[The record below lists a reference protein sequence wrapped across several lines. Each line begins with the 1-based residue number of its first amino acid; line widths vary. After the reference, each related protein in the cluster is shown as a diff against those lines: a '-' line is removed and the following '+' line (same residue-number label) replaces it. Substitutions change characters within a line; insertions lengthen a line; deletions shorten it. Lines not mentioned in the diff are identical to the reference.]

1 MKTLYYNGKIYTG
14 EGSAEAF
21 ITEGDRFIKVGT
33 NEELL
38 KDEYDEKVDLEQK
51 FVCAGFNDSHMHLIG
66 LGNALNVAKLDEHSG
81 SLEGMLE
88 YLKGFKN
95 EKNIT
100 EGQWIKGRGWNQD
113 YFTDVKRMP
122 SKHDL
127 DKLFADNPVILTRA
141 CGHCAV
147 LNSLALKLTHVEED
161 TPAPL
166 GGAIDYENGL
176 LYDNAID
183 MIEGYIPAPSKDEI
197 KQMIKSSSAF
207 LNSFGI
213 TSSQSDDYSSFRQ
226 LPFEV
231 INDAYKEM
239 IASGEL
245 TVRVYEQ
252 SNFTDL
258 NELDRFVKA
267 GNVTGVG
274 DLMFKIGPLKMLGDG
289 SLGSRSANLSIPYND
304 DPDTCGF
311 CLFSDE
317 QMNAMVA
324 YANSH
329 NMPVAVHA
337 IGDKCLDQVLN
348 AIELALKEHPREDH
362 RHGIVHC
369 QISRPDQLKKIA
381 ELKLHVYAQSVF
393 LDYDNHIVE
402 ARVGKKLAS
411 TSYSWKTL
419 MKNGVTVSNG
429 SDAPVEIP
437 DVMKGIECA
446 VTRTSLDGTGP
457 YLPDE
462 AFTVKE
468 AIDSFTKCSAIGS
481 FEEGYKGMIKENYLA
496 DFVIL
501 DADPFETEPKRL
513 HEIKIKA
520 TYLGGHCVYQ
530 N

>member
-1 MKTLYYNGKIYTG
+1 MKTLYYNGNVYTG
-14 EGSAEAF
+14 NDFTEAF
-21 ITEGDRFIKVGT
+21 IVKDGYFVKTGK

-38 KDEYDEKVDLEQK
+38 KEGFDEKVDLNNK
-51 FVCAGFNDSHMHLIG
+51 FVCAGFDDSHMHLIG
-66 LGNALNVAKLDEHSG
+66 LGNTLNVAKLNEHSD
-81 SLEGMLE
+81 SLKGMIE
-88 YLKGFKN
+88 YLKEFSKDRVPGS
-95 EKNIT
+95 
-100 EGQWIKGRGWNQD
+100 WIKGRGWNQD

-122 SKHDL
+122 SKYDL
-127 DKLFADNPVILTRA
+127 DEVAKDDPIILTRA
-141 CGHCAV
+141 CGHCVV
-147 LNSLALKLTHVEED
+147 LNSKALELVHIDEN
-161 TPAPL
+161 TPSPL
-166 GGAIDYENGL
+166 GGAIDFENGL

-183 MIEGYIPAPSKDEI
+183 MIDQYIPVPSKDEI
-197 KQMIKSSSAF
+197 KEMIRSSSRF

-213 TSSQSDDYSSFRQ
+213 TSCQSDDYSTFRQ
-226 LPFEV
+226 IPFEL
-231 INDAYKEM
+231 INEAYDELKK
-239 IASGEL
+239 SGEL
-245 TVRVYEQ
+245 TVRVFEQ
-252 SNFTDL
+252 SNFTTLD
-258 NELDRFVKA
+258 ELKRFVEA

-274 DLMFKIGPLKMLGDG
+274 DDKFKIGPLKMLGDG
-289 SLGSRSANLSIPYND
+289 SLGSRSASLSKPYAD
-304 DPDTCGF
+304 DPSQIGF
-311 CLFSDE
+311 CLFTDE
-317 QMNAMVA
+317 QMNSMID
-324 YANSH
+324 YANAH
-329 NMPVAVHA
+329 NMSVAVHA
-337 IGDKCLDQVLN
+337 IGDKCLDQVLT
-348 AIELALKEHPREDH
+348 AIELALKNNPREDH

-369 QISRPDQLKKIA
+369 QISRPDQLDKIA

-402 ARVGKKLAS
+402 ARVGKELAS

-462 AFTVKE
+462 AFTIKE

-481 FEEGYKGMIKENYLA
+481 FEEDYKGMIKENYLA

-501 DADPFETEPKRL
+501 DEDPFETEPKRL